1 MPEFLVQV
9 FWHLTIFI
17 HKKYFMYNKKV
28 IFWAACIGILFFG
41 MGITTLGSVKHG
53 LEQKYLLDEIAS
65 GTLFSIL
72 PFGILLGSLLFG
84 PFCDKYGYKI
94 LLALTCFS
102 MFIGFEGIAYSPSHS
117 LLKVSIFLFGLGGGA
132 INGATSALVSDISDK
147 DKGANLSLLGVFFG
161 IGALGMPFLL
171 GILENKFSYEVI
183 LSVVGFAT
191 LVVGIFYLL
200 IKFPPAKQAQGF
212 PVAKSLSL
220 LKDSVLILIAF
231 FLFCQSA
238 FEAIIN
244 NWTTTFLTSGLSVP
258 QNQALYALS
267 LFVVGMTLM
276 RLLLGSVFRNTSLNK
291 LWTGAFTMIFLGL
304 LFLFIGKYFYLSVAG
319 LILLGA
325 GLAGGFPLMLGLVGD
340 RYKELSGTAFSLVFV
355 IALLGNMLINYGM
368 GIIAQLY
375 GIQHLITVAFIEML
389 VMIILCYNILKNRM
403 TPVESKTLKAES
415 QLQQTNN

>member
-1 MPEFLVQV
+1 
-9 FWHLTIFI
+9 
-17 HKKYFMYNKKV
+17 MYNRKI

-72 PFGILLGSLLFG
+72 PFGILSGSLLFG

-94 LLALTCFS
+94 LLSLTCLS

-132 INGATSALVSDISDK
+132 INGATSALVSDISVK

-171 GILENKFSYEVI
+171 GVLENKFSYEIIV
-183 LSVVGFAT
+183 SVVGFAT
-191 LVVGIFYLL
+191 LAVGIFYLL

-212 PVAKSLSL
+212 PVSKSLGL
-220 LKDSVLILIAF
+220 FKDSGLILIAF
-231 FLFCQSA
+231 FLFCQSS
-238 FEAIIN
+238 FEAILN
-244 NWTTTFLTSGLSVP
+244 NWTTTFLTSGLAVS
-258 QNQALYALS
+258 QNNALYALS
-267 LFVVGMTLM
+267 LFVTGMTIM
-276 RLLLGSVFRNTSLNK
+276 RLLLGSIFRNTSLKK
-291 LWTGAFTMIFLGL
+291 LWIAAFTMIFLGL
-304 LFLFIGKYFYLSVAG
+304 IFLWIGQYFSLSVAG

-368 GIIAQLY
+368 GIIAQIY
-375 GIQHLITVAFIEML
+375 GIRHLITVAFIEL
-389 VMIILCYNILKNRM
+389 IVMIILCYNILSSNNKRLK
-403 TPVESKTLKAES
+403 VEG
-415 QLQQTNN
+415 